1 MKFIKSLENEDEASL
16 ENLESIFE
24 EIVGFSKKLYAN
36 PLGDS
41 WRLEDLDWS
50 LISEEGA
57 NWLDR
62 PFTKEEVCKAI
73 FQLDKENALGLDGF
87 SIAMFQECWDMI
99 KEDLLKVFMEFHNS
113 GVINQ
118 STNATFIALMLKK
131 S

>member
-16 ENLESIFE
+16 DNLESIFE
-24 EIVGFSKKLYAN
+24 EIVGFSEKLYAS

-73 FQLDKENALGLDGF
+73 LVGRFFHSNVSRVLGYDKRGSF
-87 SIAMFQECWDMI
+87 
-99 KEDLLKVFMEFHNS
+99 K
-113 GVINQ
+113 GVYGVP
-118 STNATFIALMLKK
+118 
-131 S
+131 

>member
-24 EIVGFSKKLYAN
+24 EIVGFSEKLYAN

-57 NWLDR
+57 NCWTVLLPKR
-62 PFTKEEVCKAI
+62 KFVR
-73 FQLDKENALGLDGF
+73 LYF
-87 SIAMFQECWDMI
+87 S
-99 KEDLLKVFMEFHNS
+99 
-113 GVINQ
+113 
-118 STNATFIALMLKK
+118 
-131 S
+131 